1 LDAFFA
7 EQEDP
12 RLATRTMAFLFLD
25 LNRFKEINDSYG
37 HPAGDE
43 LLRQLGPRLNTALRV
58 SDALVRLGGD
68 EFAVVLVDADIDAAT
83 AVAARIAASLEEPF
97 DLDVVRPNIGAS
109 IGIAIAPQDA
119 NDAAGLLWCADIAM
133 YRAKASGT
141 PYALYEPNLDDGGHQ
156 WRLVEEL
163 RTAVTGGELVL
174 HYQPQLD
181 LHQGEVVGV
190 EALVRWQHPRLGMI
204 PPLKFLP
211 MAEEAGLMGAVT
223 EWVLSQALRQCAD
236 WRAGGRNLTV
246 AVNISPGTLLEDGFT
261 DLVRSLLHAHELSAE
276 HLVIEITETSVIA
289 DFERSKQVIDE
300 LRALGLVVSIDDFG
314 AGFTSLAHLSSL
326 AVRELKLDRQFISHL
341 GTERQQDRDLQL
353 VRATI
358 ELGHAMG
365 LRVVAEGIEDA
376 ATLQVLS
383 ELGCDSAQGYF
394 ISMPKPAEELAFRSD
409 YESSAVS

>member
-1 LDAFFA
+1 
-7 EQEDP
+7 
-12 RLATRTMAFLFLD
+12 
-25 LNRFKEINDSYG
+25 
-37 HPAGDE
+37 
-43 LLRQLGPRLNTALRV
+43 
-58 SDALVRLGGD
+58 
-68 EFAVVLVDADIDAAT
+68 
-83 AVAARIAASLEEPF
+83 
-97 DLDVVRPNIGAS
+97 
-109 IGIAIAPQDA
+109 
-119 NDAAGLLWCADIAM
+119 
-133 YRAKASGT
+133 
-141 PYALYEPNLDDGGHQ
+141 
-156 WRLVEEL
+156 
-163 RTAVTGGELVL
+163 
-174 HYQPQLD
+174 
-181 LHQGEVVGV
+181 
-190 EALVRWQHPRLGMI
+190 
-204 PPLKFLP
+204 
-211 MAEEAGLMGAVT
+211 
-223 EWVLSQALRQCAD
+223 LRQCAD

-409 YESSAVS
+409 YESSAAS